1 MSNKKPAH
9 SFKAGNTHAKDNGN
23 QARRRVRKS
32 KLRKTEEALRKLE
45 PKSLE
50 NIEKSVN
57 GVEVDKES
65 LMTSKWVIT
74 NIMAVGKA
82 AALEEDLLNGLR
94 LEMDKAEAEE
104 QEKEEAEKSPTGA
117 VFSLFVNE
125 AKSKDKE

>member
-9 SFKAGNTHAKDNGN
+9 SFPKGNQIAKENNN

-65 LMTSKWVIT
+65 LQTSKWVIT

-82 AALEEDLLNGLR
+82 AALEEDLLNGTRIKLD
-94 LEMDKAEAEE
+94 EAEAREEE
-104 QEKEEAEKSPTGA
+104 QEEVIPTTK
-117 VFSLFVNE
+117 FSLHVLPT
-125 AKSKDKE
+125 SKDV